1 MSNDYFNNTNYTLTA
16 GEIAKAAIVESKF
29 DDVAAG
35 FEMLPSE
42 ERTKRGTI
50 NWIDDA
56 GTANTYVVTLTYA
69 PDALVDGMHVA
80 MRVKTTNTGAST
92 LNVNALGA
100 KAIKDIDGSAIAA
113 STLVAGR
120 IAEFRYDEDNDY
132 FVHIHATGTIS
143 VNTGS
148 IDFSDGVI
156 TESTTAVAG
165 KGYPCDTAT
174 VGAFTLTLPLSPS
187 VGDTVGVKDAA
198 NYFATNNLTIG
209 RNGEKILGY
218 AEDLTVNIANVSLEL
233 VYTGATYGWII

>member
-16 GEIAKAAIVESKF
+16 GEIAKAATVENKF

-42 ERTKRGTI
+42 ERLLRDTI

-69 PDALVDGMHVA
+69 PDALVDGMFVS

-100 KAIKDIDGSAIAA
+100 KSIKDIDGSAIAA

-156 TESTTAVAG
+156 TSGATAVAG
-165 KGYPCDTAT
+165 KGYPCDTKT
-174 VGAFTLTLPLSPS
+174 TGAFTLTLPLSPS
-187 VGDTVGVKDAA
+187 VGDSVGVKDAA
-198 NYFATNNLTIG
+198 DYFVINNLTIG
-209 RNGEKILGY
+209 RNSEKIMGL
-218 AEDLTVNIANVSLEL
+218 AEDLTVNISNVSLEL
-233 VYTGATYGWII
+233 VYTGATYGWIL